1 MSKRYLTKSR
11 YKLGLECPNKLYF
24 TKKENEFLN
33 LKSEDSFLMALASGG
48 FQVEELARMH
58 YPEGILVE
66 ELDAYDYDVLAANT
80 TRLLKRDNIVIF
92 EAAFIYEGLFIRTDI
107 LVKKGN
113 QIELIEV
120 KAKSYNPDNDFEFS
134 GKNRNIKSSWKPYLF
149 DLAFQKHVVKKSNP
163 TYDVTPYLML
173 ADKSKTTTIDG
184 LNQKFRITKN
194 TSERTGII
202 KHIDKLTNP
211 DKESVLSK
219 VNMTNLVSRIE
230 KGQDRLIDALNF
242 EESIDALSNFYSTDQ
257 YFNYPIEAG
266 KCKKCEFR
274 VQTNNLSSN
283 LKSGFEYC
291 WSKQLNLGNDFF
303 KKPNLFDIWDFR
315 SWQKIKDPNDILLEK
330 VSKDHIGGVK
340 LESGKISRTERQ
352 WIQIEKSIRGET
364 SPYVLKEELKEE
376 MASWKYPL
384 NFIDFETSTV
394 PLPFFAGQ
402 KPYEQVAFQFSHHI
416 YHKDGTIEHASEFIS
431 TESGVYPNF
440 LFARALMKALSKNN
454 GSVFKFATHEN
465 TIVNAIIEQLVY
477 SKETDKY
484 ELISFLKSISHSKK
498 NITQEAWKGERDMID
513 LCKVIKHFYYN
524 PLTNG
529 SNSIKKVLPAVF
541 ETSTFIRE
549 KYSKPIGQINLG
561 SKNFQKSK
569 IWLEEIDNKIQ
580 DPYLSLPKIFNEHT
594 PDFELI
600 SEMEELADGGA
611 ALTAFGK
618 LQYTDMSIE
627 ERKAITNSLLRYCEL
642 DTLAMVM
649 IYEHLREII

>member
-11 YKLGLECPNKLYF
+11 YKLGLECPNKLFF
-24 TKKENEFLN
+24 TKKANEFLN
-33 LKSEDSFLMALASGG
+33 LKSEDSFLMDLASGG

-66 ELDAYDYDVLAANT
+66 ELDAYDYEVLAANT
-80 TRLLKRDNIVIF
+80 TGLLKRDNVVIF

-120 KAKSYNPDNDFEFS
+120 KAKSYHPNDNHEFA
-134 GKNRNIKSSWKPYLF
+134 GKNGAIKSTWKPYLF
-149 DLAFQKHVVKKSNP
+149 DLAFQKYVVKKSNP
-163 TYDVTPYLML
+163 NYNVTPYLML

-194 TSERTGII
+194 TNERTGII
-202 KHIDKLTNP
+202 KHIDKLSHP
-211 DKESVLSK
+211 EKESVLSK
-219 VNMTNLVSRIE
+219 INMSHLISRIE
-230 KGQDRLIDALNF
+230 NGEDRVIESLDF
-242 EESIDALSNFYSTDQ
+242 EESINTLYNFYSADK
-257 YFNYPIEAG
+257 YFNYPVEGG

-274 VQTNNLSSN
+274 GSLNNAPSN

-431 TESGVYPNF
+431 TEPGVYPNF
-440 LFARALMKALSKNN
+440 LFARALMEALSKNN
-454 GSVFKFATHEN
+454 GSVFKFASHEN
-465 TIVNAIIEQLVY
+465 TIVNAIIEQLIQ
-477 SKETDKY
+477 SNEADKD
-484 ELISFLKSISHSKK
+484 ELIVFLKSISHSKK
-498 NITQEAWKGERDMID
+498 NITQETWKGERDMID
-513 LCKVIKHFYYN
+513 LCEVIKHFYYN

>member
-11 YKLGLECPNKLYF
+11 YKLGLECPNKLFF
-24 TKKENEFLN
+24 TKKANEFLN
-33 LKSEDSFLMALASGG
+33 LKSEDSFLMDLASGG

-66 ELDAYDYDVLAANT
+66 ELDAYDYEVLAANT
-80 TRLLKRDNIVIF
+80 TGLLKRDNVVIF

-120 KAKSYNPDNDFEFS
+120 KAKSYHPNDNHEFA
-134 GKNRNIKSSWKPYLF
+134 GKNGAIKSTWKPYLF
-149 DLAFQKHVVKKSNP
+149 DLAFQKYVVKKSNP
-163 TYDVTPYLML
+163 NYNVTPYLML

-194 TSERTGII
+194 TNERTGII
-202 KHIDKLTNP
+202 KHIDKLSHP
-211 DKESVLSK
+211 EKESVLSK
-219 VNMTNLVSRIE
+219 INMSHLISRIE
-230 KGQDRLIDALNF
+230 NGEDRVIESLDF
-242 EESIDALSNFYSTDQ
+242 EESINTLYNFYSADK
-257 YFNYPIEAG
+257 YFNYPVEGG

-274 VQTNNLSSN
+274 GSLNNAPSN

-431 TESGVYPNF
+431 TEPGVYPNF
-440 LFARALMKALSKNN
+440 LFARALMEALSKNN
-454 GSVFKFATHEN
+454 GSVFKFASHEN
-465 TIVNAIIEQLVY
+465 TIVNAIIEQLIQ
-477 SKETDKY
+477 SNEADKD
-484 ELISFLKSISHSKK
+484 ELIVFLKSISHSKK
-498 NITQEAWKGERDMID
+498 NITQETWKGERDMID

>member
-66 ELDAYDYDVLAANT
+66 ELDAYDYEVLAANT
-80 TRLLKRDNIVIF
+80 TGLLKRDNVVIF

-120 KAKSYNPDNDFEFS
+120 KAKSYHPNDNHEFA
-134 GKNRNIKSSWKPYLF
+134 GKNGAIKSTWKPYLF
-149 DLAFQKHVVKKSNP
+149 DLAFQKYVVKKSNP
-163 TYDVTPYLML
+163 NYNVTPYLML

-194 TSERTGII
+194 TNERTGII
-202 KHIDKLTNP
+202 KHIDKLSHP
-211 DKESVLSK
+211 EKESVLSK
-219 VNMTNLVSRIE
+219 INMSHLISRIE
-230 KGQDRLIDALNF
+230 NGEDRVIESLDF
-242 EESIDALSNFYSTDQ
+242 EESINTLYNFYSADK
-257 YFNYPIEAG
+257 YFNYPVEGG

-274 VQTNNLSSN
+274 GSLNNAPSN

-431 TESGVYPNF
+431 TEPGVYPNF
-440 LFARALMKALSKNN
+440 LFARALMEALSKNN
-454 GSVFKFATHEN
+454 GSVFKFASHEN
-465 TIVNAIIEQLVY
+465 TIVNAIIEQLIQ
-477 SKETDKY
+477 SNEADKD
-484 ELISFLKSISHSKK
+484 ELIVFLKSISHSKK
-498 NITQEAWKGERDMID
+498 NITQETWKGERDMID

>member
-1 MSKRYLTKSR
+1 
-11 YKLGLECPNKLYF
+11 
-24 TKKENEFLN
+24 
-33 LKSEDSFLMALASGG
+33 
-48 FQVEELARMH
+48 
-58 YPEGILVE
+58 
-66 ELDAYDYDVLAANT
+66 
-80 TRLLKRDNIVIF
+80 
-92 EAAFIYEGLFIRTDI
+92 
-107 LVKKGN
+107 
-113 QIELIEV
+113 
-120 KAKSYNPDNDFEFS
+120 
-134 GKNRNIKSSWKPYLF
+134 
-149 DLAFQKHVVKKSNP
+149 
-163 TYDVTPYLML
+163 ML

-274 VQTNNLSSN
+274 GSLNNAPSN

-431 TESGVYPNF
+431 TEPGVYPNF
-440 LFARALMKALSKNN
+440 LFARALMEALSKNN
-454 GSVFKFATHEN
+454 GSVFKFASHEN
-465 TIVNAIIEQLVY
+465 TIVNAIIEQLIQ
-477 SKETDKY
+477 SNEADKD
-484 ELISFLKSISHSKK
+484 ELIVFLKSISHSKK
-498 NITQEAWKGERDMID
+498 NITQETWKGERDMID

>member
-66 ELDAYDYDVLAANT
+66 ELDAYDYEVLAANT
-80 TRLLKRDNIVIF
+80 TGLLKRDNVVIF

-120 KAKSYNPDNDFEFS
+120 KAKSYHPNDNHEFA
-134 GKNRNIKSSWKPYLF
+134 GKNGAIKSTWKPYLF
-149 DLAFQKHVVKKSNP
+149 DLAFQKYVVKKSNP
-163 TYDVTPYLML
+163 NYNVTPYLML

-194 TSERTGII
+194 TNERTGII
-202 KHIDKLTNP
+202 KHIDKLSHP
-211 DKESVLSK
+211 EKESVLSK
-219 VNMTNLVSRIE
+219 INMSHLISRIE
-230 KGQDRLIDALNF
+230 NGEDRLIESLDF
-242 EESIDALSNFYSTDQ
+242 EESINTLYNFYSADK
-257 YFNYPIEAG
+257 YFNYPVEGG

-274 VQTNNLSSN
+274 GSLNNAPSN

-431 TESGVYPNF
+431 TEPGVYPNF
-440 LFARALMKALSKNN
+440 LFARALMEALSKNN
-454 GSVFKFATHEN
+454 GSVFKFASHEN
-465 TIVNAIIEQLVY
+465 TIVNAIIEQLIQ
-477 SKETDKY
+477 SNEADKD
-484 ELISFLKSISHSKK
+484 ELIVFLKSISHSKK
-498 NITQEAWKGERDMID
+498 NITQETWKGERDMID